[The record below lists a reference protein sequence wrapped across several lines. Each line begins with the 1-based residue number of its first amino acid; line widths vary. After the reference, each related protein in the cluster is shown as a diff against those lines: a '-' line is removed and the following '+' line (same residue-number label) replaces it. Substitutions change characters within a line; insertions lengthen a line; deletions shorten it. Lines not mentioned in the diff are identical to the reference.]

1 VVLVEVNGAK
11 PSVLA
16 VEDKPKIPVLA
27 ESIIEAELGYNVLSA
42 ANARQALA
50 VLEQH
55 GSIAMASGPFGR
67 PTGSAL
73 GG

>member
-27 ESIIEAELGYNVLSA
+27 ESIIEAELG
-42 ANARQALA
+42 
-50 VLEQH
+50 
-55 GSIAMASGPFGR
+55 
-67 PTGSAL
+67 
-73 GG
+73 